1 MKFSLPST
9 SVCYIRLVSVVYFAC
24 PRLAVMDLIYKL
36 AVNCLP
42 PVHQAKLNT
51 LLNCFSHNS
60 ECTYNVN
67 AYSYAYVCQHN
78 SQYIAVLLV
87 KENHTPTK
95 NVHEVVTLCVDP
107 KHRKKGHA
115 KQLMQEFVAN
125 TPQNETVMVQLD
137 ATAPTYQAQ
146 QHFFDMFGFKILQSD
161 TPCGVKNDRHTN
173 RIVQMQLSQEA
184 CVSL

>member
-95 NVHEVVTLCVDP
+95 NVHDLSFAHFGKFFCCRLQVCKT
-107 KHRKKGHA
+107 GINA
-115 KQLMQEFVAN
+115 SKQQDKV
-125 TPQNETVMVQLD
+125 P
-137 ATAPTYQAQ
+137 
-146 QHFFDMFGFKILQSD
+146 
-161 TPCGVKNDRHTN
+161 
-173 RIVQMQLSQEA
+173 
-184 CVSL
+184 